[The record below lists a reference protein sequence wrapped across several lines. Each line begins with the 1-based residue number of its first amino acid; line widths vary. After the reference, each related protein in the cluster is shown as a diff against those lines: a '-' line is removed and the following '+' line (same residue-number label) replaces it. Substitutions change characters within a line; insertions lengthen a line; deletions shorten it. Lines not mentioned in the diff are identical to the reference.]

1 MNQIQW
7 QYVKYVI
14 IIITIF
20 TIYKLFSTFVKRQII
35 VKGVSNNTI
44 YFGQT
49 INLKNKLSHSYSNGF
64 VVAFN
69 TINRAGGIH
78 NKYINLLVYDDEYN
92 VKKSI
97 QNARLLVDYQ
107 NVLGLIGTWGT
118 PTTIGIMN
126 NVIQDKNVP
135 VIAPYTGTNSLYDN
149 FDKRIILTRD
159 SYKNEINTIVKH
171 ATSNGRMNM
180 GVIYQND
187 EYGISCFSDLTDCI
201 LDNKYKLE
209 IVASGSYERNS
220 RFYYNGLK
228 SLFGIEPY
236 DFDKFKGS
244 SRVNEI
250 DCVLLICT
258 AYQKNKLIEY
268 FKFIKPEI
276 YVYTLSLSGD
286 LSSKLMNKVNMD
298 NVYYTDV
305 LPDVKTIYPKA
316 YKEVQNEILEYN
328 KTIQIK
334 ENKVEFN
341 NSLFEGW
348 IAGKII
354 GEALNKLGPNSIN
367 RETFIDIFYK
377 IQNFKINDYSIG
389 PYVYDK
395 NNVGVKSIYLYKYNT
410 KIKKYAIVK
419 KYKSHY

>member
-7 QYVKYVI
+7 RYIKYAI
-14 IIITIF
+14 IVITIF
-20 TIYKLFSTFVKRQII
+20 TIYKIFSTFVKRQII

-49 INLKNKLSHSYSNGF
+49 INLKNQLSRSYSNGF

-69 TINRAGGIH
+69 TINKAGGVH
-78 NKYINLLVYDDEYN
+78 NKYINLLVYDDDYN
-92 VKKSI
+92 VKKAI

-107 NVLGLIGTWGT
+107 NVLGLIGSWGT

-135 VIAPYTGTNSLYDN
+135 VIAPCTGTNSLYDK

-171 ATSNGRMNM
+171 ATSNGKMNM

-258 AYQKNKLIEY
+258 SYQKNKLLEY
-268 FKFIKPEI
+268 FKFIKPEMYI
-276 YVYTLSLSGD
+276 YTLSLSGD
-286 LSSKLMNKVNMD
+286 LSSRLINKVNMD
-298 NVYYTDV
+298 NIYYTDV
-305 LPDVKTIYPKA
+305 LPDVKTVYPKA
-316 YKEVQNEILEYN
+316 YKEVQNEILEFN

-334 ENKVEFN
+334 EDRVKFN
-341 NSLFEGW
+341 HSLFEGW
-348 IAGKII
+348 IAGKMII
-354 GEALNKLGPNSIN
+354 EALNRLGPASIN

-377 IQNFKINDYSIG
+377 IQNFRINDYSMG
-389 PYVYDK
+389 PYIYDK
-395 NNVGVKSIYLYKYNT
+395 NNVGDKSIYLYKYNI
-410 KIKKYAIVK
+410 KNKKYNILK
-419 KYKSHY
+419 KYKSDY

>member
-1 MNQIQW
+1 MNQIQRK
-7 QYVKYVI
+7 YIKYVI
-14 IIITIF
+14 IVITIF
-20 TIYKLFSTFVKRQII
+20 TIYKIFYTFVKRQIK

-49 INLKNKLSHSYSNGF
+49 VSLKNQLSHSYSNGF

-69 TINRAGGIH
+69 TINKAGGVH
-78 NKYINLLVYDDEYN
+78 NKYINLLVYDDDYN
-92 VKKSI
+92 VKKAI

-126 NVIQDKNVP
+126 NVIQDKIVP
-135 VIAPYTGTNSLYDN
+135 IIAPYTGTNSLYDK

-258 AYQKNKLIEY
+258 SYQKNKLIEY

-286 LSSKLMNKVNMD
+286 LSSRLINKVNMD
-298 NVYYTDV
+298 NIYYTDV
-305 LPDVKTIYPKA
+305 LPDVKTVYPKA
-316 YKEVQNEILEYN
+316 YAAVQHEILEFN
-328 KTIQIK
+328 KTIQHK
-334 ENKVEFN
+334 EDKVEFN
-341 NSLFEGW
+341 HSLFEGW
-348 IAGKII
+348 IAGKMII
-354 GEALNKLGPNSIN
+354 EALNRLGPTSIN

-377 IQNFKINDYSIG
+377 IKNFKVNDYSIG
-389 PYVYDK
+389 PYIYDK
-395 NNVGVKSIYLYKYNT
+395 NNVGVKSIYLYKYNI
-410 KIKKYAIVK
+410 KNKKYNIVK
-419 KYKSHY
+419 KYKSDY

>member
-7 QYVKYVI
+7 QYTKYVI
-14 IIITIF
+14 ITITIII
-20 TIYKLFSTFVKRQII
+20 IYKLFSTFVKRQII

-69 TINRAGGIH
+69 TINKAGGIH
-78 NKYINLLVYDDEYN
+78 NKYINLLVYDDDYN
-92 VKKSI
+92 VKKAI

-107 NVLGLIGTWGT
+107 NVLGLIGTWGS

-126 NVIQDKNVP
+126 SVIQDKNVP
-135 VIAPYTGTNSLYDN
+135 IIAPYTGTNSLYDN
-149 FDKRIILTRD
+149 FDKRIIITRD
-159 SYKNEINTIVKH
+159 SYKNEINTIIKH
-171 ATSNGRMNM
+171 ATSNGKMNM

-244 SRVNEI
+244 SRFNEI
-250 DCVLLICT
+250 DSVLLICT
-258 AYQKNKLIEY
+258 VYQKNKLIEY

-286 LSSKLMNKVNMD
+286 IPFKLRHNVNMN

-305 LPDVKTIYPKA
+305 LPDVKTVYPKA
-316 YKEVQNEILEYN
+316 YTTVQNEILEFN
-328 KTIQIK
+328 KTIQNK
-334 ENKVEFN
+334 ENKVKFN
-341 NSLFEGW
+341 HSLFEGW
-348 IAGKII
+348 IAGKMI
-354 GEALNKLGPNSIN
+354 GDALNRLDPNSIN
-367 RETFIDIFYK
+367 RDTFIDIFYK
-377 IQNFKINDYSIG
+377 IQNFKINDYTLG
-389 PYVYDK
+389 PYIYDK
-395 NNVGVKSIYLYKYNT
+395 NNVGVKSIYLYKYST
-410 KIKKYAIVK
+410 KTNKYAIVK

>member
-1 MNQIQW
+1 M
-7 QYVKYVI
+7 KYVI
-14 IIITIF
+14 ITLTIII
-20 TIYKLFSTFVKRQII
+20 IYRLFSTFVKRQII

-49 INLKNKLSHSYSNGF
+49 INLKNKLSHSFSDGF

-69 TINRAGGIH
+69 TINKAGGIH
-78 NKYINLLVYDDEYN
+78 NKSINLLVYDDDYS
-92 VKKSI
+92 VKKAI

-107 NVLGLIGTWGT
+107 NVLGLIGTWGS

-135 VIAPYTGTNSLYDN
+135 IIAPYTGTNILYDN
-149 FDKRIILTRD
+149 FDKRIIITRD

-171 ATSNGRMNM
+171 ATSNGKMNM

-187 EYGISCFSDLTDCI
+187 DYGVSCFSDLTDCI

-228 SLFGIEPY
+228 SLFGVEPY

-244 SRVNEI
+244 SRFNEI
-250 DCVLLICT
+250 DSVLLICT
-258 AYQKNKLIEY
+258 IYQKNKLIEY

-276 YVYTLSLSGD
+276 YVYTLSLAGD
-286 LSSKLMNKVNMD
+286 IPFKLKNKVNMD

-305 LPDVKTIYPKA
+305 LPYVKTAYPKA
-316 YKEVQNEILEYN
+316 YKEVQNEILEFN
-328 KTIQIK
+328 KTIQNDK
-334 ENKVEFN
+334 NKVEFN
-341 NSLFEGW
+341 HYLFEGW
-348 IAGKII
+348 IAGKMI
-354 GEALNKLGPNSIN
+354 GDALNKLGPNSIN
-367 RETFIDIFYK
+367 RDTFIDIFYK
-377 IQNFKINDYSIG
+377 IKNFKINDYSIG
-389 PYVYDK
+389 PYIYDK
-395 NNVGVKSIYLYKYNT
+395 NNVGVKSIYLYKYNI
-410 KIKKYAIVK
+410 KNKKYAIVK

>member
-20 TIYKLFSTFVKRQII
+20 TVYKLFSTFVKRQII
-35 VKGVSNNTI
+35 VKGVSSNTI

-69 TINRAGGIH
+69 TINKAGGVH
-78 NKYINLLVYDDEYN
+78 NRYINLLVYDDEYN
-92 VKKSI
+92 IKKAI

-135 VIAPYTGTNSLYDN
+135 IIAPSTGTNSLYDN

-201 LDNKYKLE
+201 LDNKYKIE

-258 AYQKNKLIEY
+258 SYQKNKLVEY

-286 LSSKLMNKVNMD
+286 IPFTMMNKLNMD

-305 LPDVKTIYPKA
+305 LPDVKVVYPKA
-316 YKEVQNEILEYN
+316 YQQVQNEILEYN
-328 KTIQIK
+328 KTIKIK

-341 NSLFEGW
+341 HSLFEGW
-348 IAGKII
+348 IAGKMII
-354 GEALNKLGPNSIN
+354 DALNGLEPNSIN

-377 IQNFKINDYSIG
+377 IQNFKMNDYTVG
-389 PYVYDK
+389 PYIYDK
-395 NNVGVKSIYLYKYNT
+395 NNVGNKSIYLYKYNT

-419 KYKSHY
+419 KYKSNY

>member
-1 MNQIQW
+1 MNQIQR
-7 QYVKYVI
+7 QYIKYVI
-14 IIITIF
+14 ITITIII
-20 TIYKLFSTFVKRQII
+20 IYKLFSTFVKRQII

-69 TINRAGGIH
+69 TINKAGGIH
-78 NKYINLLVYDDEYN
+78 NKYINLLVYDDDYN
-92 VKKSI
+92 VKKAI
-97 QNARLLVDYQ
+97 QNATLLVDYQ
-107 NVLGLIGTWGT
+107 NVLGLIGTWGS
-118 PTTIGIMN
+118 PTTIGILN
-126 NVIQDKNVP
+126 SVIQDKNVP
-135 VIAPYTGTNSLYDN
+135 IIAPYTGTNTLYDN
-149 FDKRIILTRD
+149 FDKRIIITRD

-171 ATSNGRMNM
+171 ATSNGKMNM

-244 SRVNEI
+244 SRFNEI
-250 DCVLLICT
+250 DSVLLICT
-258 AYQKNKLIEY
+258 VYQKNKLIEY

-286 LSSKLMNKVNMD
+286 IPFKLKHNVNMD

-305 LPDVKTIYPKA
+305 LPDVKTVFPKA
-316 YKEVQNEILEYN
+316 YATVQNEILEFN
-328 KTIQIK
+328 KTIQNN

-341 NSLFEGW
+341 HSLFEGW
-348 IAGKII
+348 IAGKMI
-354 GEALNKLGPNSIN
+354 GDALNRLGPNSIN
-367 RETFIDIFYK
+367 RDTFIDIFYK
-377 IQNFKINDYSIG
+377 IQNFKINDYTIG
-389 PYVYDK
+389 PYIYDK

-410 KIKKYAIVK
+410 KTNKYAIVK